1 VKPVS
6 ELKEELIFMDF
17 DRESAVD
24 YFSSEI
30 RDHIDSLDKDRDVF
44 LSQNIRRF
52 ELNPSTKRAYHILN
66 YLEDEQ

>member
-1 VKPVS
+1 VTS
-6 ELKEELIFMDF
+6 ISGLKEELPHLDF
-17 DRESAVD
+17 DSQSAVD

-30 RDHIDSLDKDRDVF
+30 RDHLDSLDKDRDVF